1 MVSTWFDK
9 SFKTVAGDFRAVA
22 NSIRVM
28 ELKVGT
34 LSNGRIPEH
43 IIEAVLKHHDIVD
56 VVGRYV
62 HLSKQGHYMKGL
74 CPFHSERTPSFTV
87 TPEKQIYHCFGCGAG
102 GGVIQFLMAVEGYTF
117 VEAISQMAKEAN
129 LDIGIDPRFDGSAQE
144 NPEKTKLL
152 EAYELAG
159 KLYQYILRNTEEG
172 KQALQYLRSRGLNDK
187 IIETFGIG
195 YAPTSWDTL
204 TQLLERRQFPLP
216 LMEKG
221 GLLSAR
227 QDGQGYFDKFRDRI
241 MFPICDWKGRLIAFA
256 GRAMGDAQ
264 PKYLNSPESM
274 LFHKS
279 RSLYNIHMARPHIR
293 KYRQLVLFE
302 GYFDAIKAWEAG
314 VMTGVATM
322 GTALTEE
329 HAEVIRKQADQVI
342 VAYDGD
348 SAGQAAAYK
357 SIPILEKAGCLVKI
371 AMIPNGQDPDEY
383 ITSNGSERFVREV
396 IEAAVPSI
404 KYKLLYFR
412 KNFKLQED
420 GEKFR
425 YIQQALKLIA
435 DIASPI
441 EREHY
446 VRELATEFRYSYEA
460 TLQTLNEIRLQSEKN
475 NRFGDNKD
483 KAWNNVMNDGTPR
496 ERSPNLYPA
505 YHNAERQLL
514 AVMMYDREVTQHV
527 ERELGDQFN
536 VDAHAALAA
545 YLYAYFAQ
553 GYEPNA
559 SSFIAMLQE
568 AELESLASSIAMMGN
583 SHGVNSQVIDD
594 YIREIKKYPQT
605 QLIER
610 KREEMISAERSGDI
624 IRAAQIGIEIISL
637 EKQLKS
643 S

>member
-1 MVSTWFDK
+1 M
-9 SFKTVAGDFRAVA
+9 
-22 NSIRVM
+22 
-28 ELKVGT
+28 
-34 LSNGRIPEH
+34 SNGRIPEE

-74 CPFHSERTPSFTV
+74 CPFHSEKTPSFTV

-102 GGVIQFLMAVEGYTF
+102 GGAIQFIMAMEGYSF
-117 VEAISQMAKEAN
+117 AEAISQMAQEAN
-129 LDIGIDPRFDGSAQE
+129 LDIGIDPAADGRSQQ
-144 NPEKTKLL
+144 NPDKTKLL
-152 EAYELAG
+152 EAYELTG
-159 KLYQYILRNTEEG
+159 KLYQYILKNTEQG
-172 KQALQYLRSRGLNDK
+172 KQAMQYLRSRGLNDK
-187 IIETFGIG
+187 LIETFGIG
-195 YAPTSWDTL
+195 YAPAPWDTL
-204 TQLLERRQFPLP
+204 SQLLERRQFPLP

-221 GLLSAR
+221 GLLSVR

-241 MFPICDWKGRLIAFA
+241 IFPIHDWKGRLIAFG

-279 RSLYNIHMARPHIR
+279 RSLYNIHLARPQIR
-293 KYRQLVLFE
+293 KKQQIVLFE
-302 GYFDAIKAWEAG
+302 GYMDVIKAWDTG
-314 VMTGVATM
+314 VINGVATM

-348 SAGQAAAYK
+348 SAGQNAAYK

-371 AMIPNGQDPDEY
+371 AVLPNSQDPDEY
-383 ITSNGSERFVREV
+383 ITTNGSERFVRDV

-404 KYKLLYFR
+404 KYKLIHFR

-420 GEKFR
+420 GDKLR
-425 YIQQALKLIA
+425 YIQQALKVIA
-435 DIASPI
+435 DIPSPV

-446 VRELATEFRYSYEA
+446 VRELSTEFRLTFEA
-460 TLQTLNEIRLQSEKN
+460 ALQDLNEIRLQSEKN
-475 NRFGDNKD
+475 NKFGDNKD
-483 KAWNNVMNDGTPR
+483 KAWNNVMNDGRPR
-496 ERSPNLYPA
+496 ERAPSLLKA

-514 AVMMYDREVTQHV
+514 AIMMFDRDTTKYV
-527 ERELGDQFN
+527 ERQLGDQFN

-568 AELESLASSIAMMGN
+568 KELEGLASSIAMMGN
-583 SHGVNSQVIDD
+583 SHGVNGQVIDD
-594 YIREIKKYPQT
+594 YIREIKKYPQQ
-605 QLIER
+605 QLIEL
-610 KREEMISAERSGDI
+610 KREEMLKAASLGDLTL
-624 IRAAQIGIEIISL
+624 AGQIGNEIMSL

>member
-1 MVSTWFDK
+1 M
-9 SFKTVAGDFRAVA
+9 
-22 NSIRVM
+22 
-28 ELKVGT
+28 
-34 LSNGRIPEH
+34 SNGRIPEE

-74 CPFHSERTPSFTV
+74 CPFHSEKSPSFTV

-102 GGVIQFLMAVEGYTF
+102 GGVIQFIMAMEGYSF
-117 VEAISQMAKEAN
+117 AEAISQMAQEAN
-129 LDIGIDPRFDGSAQE
+129 LDIGIDPAADSRSQQ
-144 NPEKTKLL
+144 NPDKTKLY
-152 EAYELAG
+152 EAYELTG
-159 KLYQYILRNTEEG
+159 KLYQYILKNTEQG
-172 KQALQYLRSRGLNDK
+172 KQAMQYLRSRGLNDK
-187 IIETFGIG
+187 LIETFGIG
-195 YAPTSWDTL
+195 YAPAPWDTL

-216 LMEKG
+216 LMERG
-221 GLLSAR
+221 GLLSVR

-241 MFPICDWKGRLIAFA
+241 IFPIHDWKGRLIAFG

-279 RSLYNIHMARPHIR
+279 RSLYNIHLARPQIR
-293 KYRQLVLFE
+293 KKQQIVLFE
-302 GYFDAIKAWEAG
+302 GYMDVIKAWETG
-314 VMTGVATM
+314 VINGVATM

-348 SAGQAAAYK
+348 SAGQNAAYK

-371 AMIPNGQDPDEY
+371 ALLPNSQDPDEY
-383 ITSNGSERFVREV
+383 ITTNGSERFVRDV

-404 KYKLLYFR
+404 KYKLIHFR

-420 GEKFR
+420 GDKLR
-425 YIQQALKLIA
+425 YIQQALKVIA
-435 DIASPI
+435 DIPSPV

-446 VRELATEFRYSYEA
+446 VRELSTEFRLTFEA
-460 TLQTLNEIRLQSEKN
+460 ALQDLNEIRLQSEKN
-475 NRFGDNKD
+475 NKFGDNKD
-483 KAWNNVMNDGTPR
+483 KAWNNVMNDGRPR
-496 ERSPNLYPA
+496 ERAPSLLKA

-514 AVMMYDREVTQHV
+514 AIMMFDRDTTKYV
-527 ERELGDQFN
+527 ERQLGDQFN

-568 AELESLASSIAMMGN
+568 KELEGLASSIAMMGN
-583 SHGVNSQVIDD
+583 SHGVNGQVIDD
-594 YIREIKKYPQT
+594 YIREIKKYPQQ
-605 QLIER
+605 QLIEL
-610 KREEMISAERSGDI
+610 KREEMLKAASLGDLTL
-624 IRAAQIGIEIISL
+624 AGQIGNEIMSL

>member
-1 MVSTWFDK
+1 M
-9 SFKTVAGDFRAVA
+9 
-22 NSIRVM
+22 
-28 ELKVGT
+28 
-34 LSNGRIPEH
+34 SNGRIPEEV
-43 IIEAVLKHHDIVD
+43 IEAVLKHHDIVD

-74 CPFHSERTPSFTV
+74 CPFHSEKTPSFTV

-102 GGVIQFLMAVEGYTF
+102 GGAIQFVMAMEGYSF
-117 VEAISQMAKEAN
+117 AEAVSRLAKEAN
-129 LDIGIDPRFDGSAQE
+129 LDIGIDPTPGGHSRQ
-144 NPEKTKLL
+144 NPEIAKLL

-159 KLYQYILRNTEEG
+159 KLYQYILKNTEQG
-172 KQALQYLRSRGLNDK
+172 KQAMHYLRSRGLNDRL
-187 IIETFGIG
+187 IDTFGIG
-195 YAPTSWDTL
+195 YAPAPWDTL

-221 GLLSAR
+221 GLLSVR

-241 MFPICDWKGRLIAFA
+241 MFPIHDWKGQLIAFG

-264 PKYLNSPESM
+264 PKYLNSPETM

-279 RSLYNIHMARPHIR
+279 RSLYNMHLARPQIR
-293 KYRQLVLFE
+293 KRRQLVLFE
-302 GYFDAIKAWEAG
+302 GYMDVIKAWEAG
-314 VMTGVATM
+314 VTDGVATM

-329 HAEVIRKQADQVI
+329 HADVIRKQADQVT

-348 SAGQAAAYK
+348 AAGQNAAYK

-371 AMIPNGQDPDEY
+371 AVLPNLQDPDEY
-383 ITSNGSERFVREV
+383 ITANGSERFVREV

-420 GEKFR
+420 GEKLR
-425 YIQQALKLIA
+425 YIQQALRVIA
-435 DIASPI
+435 ELPSPV

-446 VRELATEFRYSYEA
+446 VKELAAEFRLTFEA
-460 TLQTLNEIRLQSEKN
+460 AWQDLNEIRLQSEKN
-475 NRFGDNKD
+475 NKFGDNKD
-483 KAWNNVMNDGTPR
+483 KPWNNVMNGGRPQ
-496 ERSPNLYPA
+496 ERAPSLLKA

-514 AVMMYDREVTQHV
+514 AIMLHDRDTTQYV
-527 ERELGDQFN
+527 ERQLGDQFN
-536 VDAHAALAA
+536 VDEHSALAA
-545 YLYAYFAQ
+545 YLYAYYTQ
-553 GYEPNA
+553 GFEPNTG
-559 SSFIAMLQE
+559 SFIAMLQNE
-568 AELESLASSIAMMGN
+568 ELESLASSIAMMGN

-594 YIREIKKYPQT
+594 YIREIKKYPQQ

-610 KREEMISAERSGDI
+610 KREEMVQAANSGNLML
-624 IRAAQIGIEIISL
+624 AGQIGNEIMSL

>member
-1 MVSTWFDK
+1 M
-9 SFKTVAGDFRAVA
+9 
-22 NSIRVM
+22 
-28 ELKVGT
+28 
-34 LSNGRIPEH
+34 SNGRIPEE

-74 CPFHSERTPSFTV
+74 CPFHSEKSPSFTV

-102 GGVIQFLMAVEGYTF
+102 GGVIQFIMAMEGYSF
-117 VEAISQMAKEAN
+117 AEAISQMAQEAN
-129 LDIGIDPRFDGSAQE
+129 LDIGIDPAADSRSQQ
-144 NPEKTKLL
+144 NPDKSKLY
-152 EAYELAG
+152 EAYELTG
-159 KLYQYILRNTEEG
+159 KLYQYILKNTEQG
-172 KQALQYLRSRGLNDK
+172 KQAMQYLRSRGLNDK
-187 IIETFGIG
+187 LIETFGIG
-195 YAPTSWDTL
+195 YAPAPWDTL

-221 GLLSAR
+221 GLLSVR

-241 MFPICDWKGRLIAFA
+241 IFPIHDWKGRLIAFG

-279 RSLYNIHMARPHIR
+279 RSLYNIHLARPQIR
-293 KYRQLVLFE
+293 KKQQIVLFE
-302 GYFDAIKAWEAG
+302 GYMDVIKAWETG
-314 VMTGVATM
+314 VINGVATM

-348 SAGQAAAYK
+348 SAGQNAAYK

-371 AMIPNGQDPDEY
+371 ALLPNSQDPDEY
-383 ITSNGSERFVREV
+383 ITTNGSERFVRDV

-404 KYKLLYFR
+404 KYKLIHFR

-420 GEKFR
+420 GDKLR
-425 YIQQALKLIA
+425 YIQQALKVIA
-435 DIASPI
+435 DIPSPV

-446 VRELATEFRYSYEA
+446 VRELSTEFRLTFEA
-460 TLQTLNEIRLQSEKN
+460 ALQDLNEIRLQSEKN
-475 NRFGDNKD
+475 NKFGDNKD
-483 KAWNNVMNDGTPR
+483 KAWNNVMNDGRPR
-496 ERSPNLYPA
+496 ERAPSLLKA

-514 AVMMYDREVTQHV
+514 AIMMFDRDTTKYV
-527 ERELGDQFN
+527 ERQLGDQFN

-568 AELESLASSIAMMGN
+568 KELEGLASSIAMMGN
-583 SHGVNSQVIDD
+583 SHGVNGQVIDD
-594 YIREIKKYPQT
+594 YIREIKKYPQQ
-605 QLIER
+605 QLIEL
-610 KREEMISAERSGDI
+610 KREEMLKAASLGDLTL
-624 IRAAQIGIEIISL
+624 AGQIGNEIMSL

>member
-1 MVSTWFDK
+1 M
-9 SFKTVAGDFRAVA
+9 
-22 NSIRVM
+22 
-28 ELKVGT
+28 
-34 LSNGRIPEH
+34 SNGRIPEE
-43 IIEAVLKHHDIVD
+43 IIESVLKHHDIVD

-74 CPFHSERTPSFTV
+74 CPFHSEKTPSFTV

-102 GGVIQFLMAVEGYTF
+102 GGAIQFLMAMEGYSF
-117 VEAISQMAKEAN
+117 AEAISQMAKEAN
-129 LDIGIDPRFDGSAQE
+129 LDIGLDSLAGGRSQQ

-159 KLYQYILRNTEEG
+159 KLYQYILKNTEQG
-172 KQALQYLRSRGLNDK
+172 KQALQYLRSRGLHDK
-187 IIETFGIG
+187 VIDAFGIG
-195 YAPTSWDTL
+195 YAPSQWDTL
-204 TQLLERRQFPLP
+204 AQLLERREFSLP

-227 QDGQGYFDKFRDRI
+227 QDGSGYFDKFRDRI
-241 MFPICDWKGRLIAFA
+241 LFPIHDWKGQLIAFG
-256 GRAMGDAQ
+256 GRAMGDVQ

-274 LFHKS
+274 LFYKS
-279 RSLYNIHMARPHIR
+279 RSLYNMHRARPQIR
-293 KYRQLVLFE
+293 KLQQLVLFE
-302 GYFDAIKAWEAG
+302 GYVDVIKAWEAG
-314 VMTGVATM
+314 ITNGVATM

-348 SAGQAAAYK
+348 GAGQAAAYK

-371 AMIPNGQDPDEY
+371 AMIPNNQDPDDY
-383 ITSNGSERFVREV
+383 ISTQGSERFVREV

-420 GEKFR
+420 GDKLR
-425 YIQQALKLIA
+425 YIQQALKIIA

-446 VRELATEFRYSYEA
+446 VRELSTEFHYSFEA
-460 TLQTLNEIRLQSEKN
+460 ALQNLNEIRLQSEKN
-475 NRFGDNKD
+475 NKFGDNND
-483 KAWNNVMNDGTPR
+483 KPWNNVMNDARPR
-496 ERSPNLYPA
+496 ERTPSLFPA

-514 AVMMYDREVTQHV
+514 AIMMYDREVTHYV
-527 ERELGDQFN
+527 ESKLGDQFN

-545 YLYAYFAQ
+545 YLYAYYAQ

-568 AELESLASSIAMMGN
+568 ADLEGLASSLAMMGN
-583 SHGVNSQVIDD
+583 SHGVNDQVIDD
-594 YIREIKKYPQT
+594 YIREIKKYPQ
-605 QLIER
+605 QQQIER
-610 KREEMISAERSGDI
+610 KREEMIRAERSGDI
-624 IRAAQIGIEIISL
+624 KRAAQIGIEIISL

>member
-1 MVSTWFDK
+1 M
-9 SFKTVAGDFRAVA
+9 
-22 NSIRVM
+22 
-28 ELKVGT
+28 
-34 LSNGRIPEH
+34 SNGRIPEE

-74 CPFHSERTPSFTV
+74 CPFHSEKTPSFTV

-102 GGVIQFLMAVEGYTF
+102 GGAIQFLMAMEGYSF
-117 VEAISQMAKEAN
+117 AEAISHMAKEAN
-129 LDIGIDPRFDGSAQE
+129 LDIGLDPQAGGRTQQ

-159 KLYQYILRNTEEG
+159 KLYQYILKNTEQG
-172 KQALQYLRSRGLNDK
+172 KQAMQYLRSRGLHDRM
-187 IIETFGIG
+187 IETFGIG
-195 YAPTSWDTL
+195 YAPPQWDTL
-204 TQLLERRQFPLP
+204 AQLLERREFSLP

-241 MFPICDWKGRLIAFA
+241 LFPIHDWKGQLIAFG

-274 LFHKS
+274 LFYKS
-279 RSLYNIHMARPHIR
+279 RSLYNFHRSRAQIR
-293 KYRQLVLFE
+293 KQQQLVLFE
-302 GYFDAIKAWEAG
+302 GYVDVIKAWEAG
-314 VMTGVATM
+314 VTNSVATM

-329 HAEVIRKQADQVI
+329 HAEFIRKQADQVI

-348 SAGQAAAYK
+348 GAGQAAAYK
-357 SIPILEKAGCLVKI
+357 SIPILEKAGCLVKV
-371 AMIPNGQDPDEY
+371 AMIPNNQDPDDY
-383 ITSNGSERFVREV
+383 ISTQGSERFVREV

-420 GEKFR
+420 GDKLR
-425 YIQQALKLIA
+425 YIQQALKIIA
-435 DIASPI
+435 DITSPI

-446 VRELATEFRYSYEA
+446 VKELAAEFHYSFETA
-460 TLQTLNEIRLQSEKN
+460 MQNLNEIRLQSEKN
-475 NRFGDNKD
+475 NRFGDNND
-483 KAWNNVMNDGTPR
+483 KPWNNVMNDARPR
-496 ERSPNLYPA
+496 ERTPSLFPA

-514 AVMMYDREVTQHV
+514 AIMMYDREVTHYV
-527 ERELGDQFN
+527 ERKLGDQFN
-536 VDAHAALAA
+536 VDTHAALAA

-553 GYEPNA
+553 GFEPNA
-559 SSFIAMLQE
+559 SNFIAMLQE
-568 AELESLASSIAMMGN
+568 ADLEGLASSLAMMGN
-583 SHGVNSQVIDD
+583 SHGVNEKVIDD
-594 YIREIKKYPQT
+594 YIREIKKYPQ
-605 QLIER
+605 QQQIER
-610 KREEMISAERSGDI
+610 KREEMIRAERSGDI

>member
-1 MVSTWFDK
+1 M
-9 SFKTVAGDFRAVA
+9 
-22 NSIRVM
+22 
-28 ELKVGT
+28 
-34 LSNGRIPEH
+34 SNGRIPEEV
-43 IIEAVLKHHDIVD
+43 IEAVLKHHDIVD

-74 CPFHSERTPSFTV
+74 CPFHSEKTPSFTV

-102 GGVIQFLMAVEGYTF
+102 GGAIQFVMAMEGYSF
-117 VEAISQMAKEAN
+117 AEAISQMAKEAN
-129 LDIGIDPRFDGSAQE
+129 LDIGIDPAANSRAQQ
-144 NPEKTKLL
+144 NPERTKLL

-159 KLYQYILRNTEEG
+159 KLYQYILKNTEQG
-172 KQALQYLRSRGLNDK
+172 KQAMQYLRSRGLNDRL
-187 IIETFGIG
+187 IDTFGIG
-195 YAPTSWDTL
+195 YAPAPWDTL

-221 GLLSAR
+221 GLLSVR

-241 MFPICDWKGRLIAFA
+241 MFPIHDWKGQLIAFG

-264 PKYLNSPESM
+264 PKYLNSPETM

-279 RSLYNIHMARPHIR
+279 RSLYNIHLARPQIR
-293 KYRQLVLFE
+293 KKQQIVLFE
-302 GYFDAIKAWEAG
+302 GYMDVIKAWEAG
-314 VMTGVATM
+314 VINGVATM

-329 HAEVIRKQADQVI
+329 HAEGIRKQADQVT

-348 SAGQAAAYK
+348 SAGQNAAYK
-357 SIPILEKAGCLVKI
+357 SIPILEKAGCLVKV
-371 AMIPNGQDPDEY
+371 AVLPNSQDPDEY
-383 ITSNGSERFVREV
+383 ITTNGSERFVREV

-420 GEKFR
+420 GDKLR
-425 YIQQALKLIA
+425 YIQQALKVIA
-435 DIASPI
+435 EIMSPV

-446 VRELATEFRYSYEA
+446 VRELSSEFGLRFESA
-460 TLQTLNEIRLQSEKN
+460 LQDLNEIRLQSEKN
-475 NRFGDNKD
+475 NKFGDNKD
-483 KAWNNVMNDGTPR
+483 KAWNNVMNDGRPR
-496 ERSPNLYPA
+496 ERAPSLLKA

-514 AVMMYDREVTQHV
+514 AIMMFDRETTQYV
-527 ERELGDQFN
+527 EKQLGDQFN

-568 AELESLASSIAMMGN
+568 EELEGLASSIAMMGN
-583 SHGVNSQVIDD
+583 SHGVNGQVIDD
-594 YIREIKKYPQT
+594 YIREIKKYPQQ

-610 KREEMISAERSGDI
+610 KREEMLQ
-624 IRAAQIGIEIISL
+624 AASLGNLTLAGQIGNEIMSL